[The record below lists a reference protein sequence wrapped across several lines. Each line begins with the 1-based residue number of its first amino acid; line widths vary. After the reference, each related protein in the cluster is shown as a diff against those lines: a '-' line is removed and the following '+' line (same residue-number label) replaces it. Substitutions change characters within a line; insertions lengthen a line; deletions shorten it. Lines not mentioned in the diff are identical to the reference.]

1 MVLEKITK
9 LAESSENIVGSIAD
23 GFKQSVLDAIPGIR
37 IGIAIF
43 LVAALAIATFNV
55 IQNHKKATSEKST
68 EEEMRLANKKRN
80 LAIIFASIILVGG
93 LALIS
98 FIPTILNSFLG

>member
-9 LAESSENIVGSIAD
+9 LAESSNNIIGTVAN
-23 GFKQSVLDAIPGIR
+23 GFKQSVLDSIPGIR

-55 IQNHKKATSEKST
+55 VQNHKKATSEKST
-68 EEEMRLANKKRN
+68 EEEMRLATKKRN
-80 LAIIFASIILVGG
+80 LAIIFAAVILVGG

-98 FIPTILNSFLG
+98 FIPDILNSFLG